1 MPAQVNIVKGDTF
14 MDSQQVTT
22 DIVND
27 IYGQLDKYQSGL
39 LTYNELKNE
48 ICLTVVTAIDNLVE
62 NS

>member
-1 MPAQVNIVKGDTF
+1 MPAQVNIVKGDTL

>member
-1 MPAQVNIVKGDTF
+1 